1 MNNVKIIYYNID
13 TINTKDLEQ
22 ALTSDKRY
30 NSHTVIK
37 PGLLLVNFSGTAQDL
52 FSVFGDN
59 IQDQNIFIHDLDS
72 GNNAFWGY
80 MNKQIWDWVKANRN

>member
-22 ALTSDKRY
+22 ALKSDERY
-30 NSHTVIK
+30 KSHTVIK
-37 PGLLLVNFSGTAQDL
+37 PGLLLVNFSGTAHDL
-52 FSVFGDN
+52 

-72 GNNAFWGY
+72 GTDAFWGY
-80 MNKQIWDWVKANRN
+80 MNKQIWDWVKVNRN